1 MLTYIVRRILAM
13 IPTLFLVSILTFIII
28 QLPPGDFMTS
38 LQALAASSGSGA
50 DQAAMDA
57 LRHQYGLDEPVY
69 TQYLKWI
76 GGIVLHGDFGYSF
89 EWKCPVTDLI
99 MGRLGLTVLL
109 SLLSLG
115 LMWMIAVPIGIYSA
129 THQYSLGDNLV
140 TLLGFLGLSLPD
152 FLLGLVYMAVGIFV
166 FGISV
171 SGLYSQGMEQ
181 AAWSPARVWDL
192 ANHLLWPALIL
203 AVGGI
208 AQLIRIMRGS
218 LLDVLGQQYVTTARA
233 KGLKEKVVINKYA
246 VRVAINPLVS
256 VMGMQ
261 LPQLISGATVLGIV
275 LSLPTTGPLFTRALQ
290 SQDMYLAGTLLLL
303 LALLLMVGN
312 LLADIA
318 LAWVDPRIRL
328 E

>member
-1 MLTYIVRRILAM
+1 MIAYVVRRLLAM
-13 IPTLFLVSILTFIII
+13 IPTLILVSMVTFVII
-28 QLPPGDFMTS
+28 QLPPGDFMTT

-57 LRHQYGLDEPVY
+57 LRHQYGLDRPVY
-69 TQYLKWI
+69 VQYYKWVS
-76 GGIVLHGDFGYSF
+76 GFVRGDFGYSF
-89 EWKCPVTDLI
+89 EWRCPVRDLI
-99 MGRLGLTVLL
+99 ANQLGLTLLL

-115 LMWMIAVPIGIYSA
+115 LMWLIAVPIGIYSA
-129 THQYSLGDNLV
+129 THQYSLSDNLL

-152 FLLGLVYMAVGIFV
+152 FLLGLVYLAVGIFG
-166 FGISV
+166 FGVSV
-171 SGLYSQGMEQ
+171 SGLQSQAFEK
-181 AAWSPARVWDL
+181 APWSLAKALDL
-192 ANHLLWPALIL
+192 ANHLFWPALIL
-203 AVGGI
+203 GVGGI

-218 LLDVLGQQYVTTARA
+218 LLDVLGQQYITTARA
-233 KGLKEKVVINKYA
+233 KGLRERVVVNKYA
-246 VRVAINPLVS
+246 VRVAINPLIS

-290 SQDMYLAGTLLLL
+290 SQDMYLAGTLLLSL
-303 LALLLMVGN
+303 SLLLMLGN